1 MGRVYYGT
9 PDLFLHGGSSHR
21 LISDNEYATTQAY
34 QPTSLT
40 QELRQVNQTITNDR
54 ATGRSGPAAD
64 QAKKDASASRM
75 GAPHNPY
82 AANPYDNMQQG
93 AAGYGGNPMM
103 PEQMAYMGHHMGAG
117 PGMMH

>member
-40 QELRQVNQTITNDR
+40 QELRQVNQTMTNDR
-54 ATGRSGPAAD
+54 ATGQSGPAAD
-64 QAKKDASASRM
+64 QAKKNASASRVGSASIM

-82 AANPYDNMQQG
+82 AANPYDNKQQG
-93 AAGYGGNPMM
+93 AA
-103 PEQMAYMGHHMGAG
+103 E
-117 PGMMH
+117 